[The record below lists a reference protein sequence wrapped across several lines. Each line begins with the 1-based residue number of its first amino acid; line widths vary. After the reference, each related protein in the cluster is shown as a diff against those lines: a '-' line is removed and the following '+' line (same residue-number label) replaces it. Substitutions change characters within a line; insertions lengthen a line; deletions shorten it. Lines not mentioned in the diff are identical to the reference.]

1 MYLSSINWFRGFA
14 IIFVVFSHLT
24 IYPSTFESGY
34 TNFFSNG
41 TFYFVFISGFLFY
54 HLRAKF
60 EYFSY
65 LSRKTKYV
73 VLPYIFISLPVL
85 AWANYVIFSGGT
97 WFHHD
102 LIPSYDGHN
111 LTPDYFSNV
120 VYLNIY
126 LLSTGGA
133 LLGPW
138 WFIPMICVFF
148 IASYWILEL
157 SKSRYL
163 YALFILSFLFTLLSK
178 RPDAVSP
185 IVSFFYWFSVY
196 MLGLLS
202 AKNYTN
208 LMKNSWQ
215 ILIGSFVLL
224 VGLTVTELDTD
235 AVNMLH
241 VRSLLVTFL
250 VLSMFHL
257 LENKDI
263 KLVPLD
269 ILAKYSFGIFFLH
282 KYFIQIQDRIIVPK
296 LGIDKGL
303 ILFFGTGC
311 AAILL
316 SIITVKVG
324 SIFLARLKLNPRY
337 FFGV

>member
-34 TNFFSNG
+34 TSFFSYG

-54 HLRAKF
+54 YLREKF

-65 LSRKTKYV
+65 LSRKVRYV
-73 VLPYIFISLPVL
+73 VIPYIFISLPVL
-85 AWANYVIFSGGT
+85 FWANYVIFTGGT

-102 LIPSYDGHN
+102 LIPSYEGHN

-138 WFIPMICVFF
+138 WFIPMICIFF
-148 IASYWILEL
+148 VSSYWTLKVSE
-157 SKSRYL
+157 SKCIYSIFL
-163 YALFILSFLFTLLSK
+163 LSFLFTLFSK

-185 IVSFFYWFSVY
+185 IISFFYWFSVY
-196 MLGLLS
+196 MLGLLA
-202 AKNYTN
+202 AKNYSM
-208 LMKNSWQ
+208 LMKNSQ
-215 ILIGSFVLL
+215 KIVLVSFTLL
-224 VGLTVTELDTD
+224 VGFQFIELDVD
-235 AVNMLH
+235 VINMFH
-241 VRSLLVTFL
+241 IRSLLVTFF
-250 VLSMFHL
+250 VLSLFYL
-257 LENKDI
+257 VEKKQV
-263 KLVPLD
+263 KLIPLD

-296 LGIDKGL
+296 FGL
-303 ILFFGTGC
+303 EKDQILFFGTGC
-311 AAILL
+311 LAIML
-316 SIITVKVG
+316 SIMTVKVG
-324 SIFLARLKLNPRY
+324 SIFLERLKLNPRY